1 MKRLLSLIA
10 ASAALGLAA
19 SAYAAPPE
27 DSGAA
32 QAPSAEQTPAPPQP
46 DNPATAP
53 ASGSTSSDAAA
64 QSGTSDSTATSSA
77 SASKGGD
84 AQTVPA
90 PGGQSSNGPDNT
102 RLAAITPSGM
112 SPQEACAGFQNN
124 TDCAATLHV
133 AQNLNI
139 PFADLKAKLA
149 SGEKIDA
156 AIKEMKPDADAEAEL
171 MKAVKQARED
181 AGSPPSG

>member
-1 MKRLLSLIA
+1 MKRFFSLIA

-27 DSGAA
+27 DTGAA
-32 QAPSAEQTPAPPQP
+32 QAPSAEQTPAPP
-46 DNPATAP
+46 A
-53 ASGSTSSDAAA
+53 
-64 QSGTSDSTATSSA
+64 SGTSDSTAPASSA
-77 SASKGGD
+77 TTNSAD

-90 PGGQSSNGPDNT
+90 PSAQSANGPDNT

-149 SGEKIDA
+149 SGERIDA
-156 AIKEMKPDADAEAEL
+156 AIKEMKPDADAQAEL
-171 MKAVKQARED
+171 TKAVNQAHED